1 MKAKQFSLA
10 SLALCTLFLTGCGD
24 DRYTPSD
31 EHCKPEHVRALPKGD
46 KRDALVEACMKR

>member
-1 MKAKQFSLA
+1 MKAKQLFLA
-10 SLALCTLFLTGCGD
+10 SLSLCTLFLVGCGD

-31 EHCKPEHVRALPKGD
+31 EHCKPEHVRSLPEGD